1 MADVSIGVQRTTL
14 PTSSTTTHDVT
25 VSGIGTPSAAIFIF
39 YRDTGTA
46 GNANQQDC
54 VMGYGFTDGSNHF
67 SSYAD
72 WDDNASSHDGARA
85 QSTSY
90 VAMLDHYG
98 SNNVAF
104 GSWITDG
111 VRLNVTNT
119 SGLTGCHVD
128 LILFAGDD
136 VDAAVGY
143 FQVPG
148 STGST
153 RTISSLSFQP
163 KLIFATTSGIANA
176 TNQSQSVISWGVAHD
191 TGSGIEQSV
200 LGRGAANNTRNL
212 AGVRRNDGIATQ
224 PFTQSTAWRQEVTS
238 FTSDGFVVTE
248 RDNNAGS
255 DDVGYLCL
263 ALGDAGI
270 KLNDAYGTPTATGT
284 DTVGTTTFTP
294 QFFMSSISRD
304 TNSSHDTSSTNTN
317 AGEVI
322 SNTLIDELQSLF
334 NQTQVDRAN
343 SSTTVTAAYR
353 SSSTTEA
360 LNLFTDKTVNNSF
373 DEDTL
378 AVADFDSFS
387 ATGTV
392 LDYTTVSGGGSS
404 QRYYGWT
411 LQIEEG
417 DSAPSA
423 TITTTAAA
431 ASSSV
436 SASVTSRQSFK
447 PRNRATAARYRGYY
461 LRSE

>member
-1 MADVSIGVQRTTL
+1 MADVTIGVQRTTL

-25 VSGIGTPSAAIFIF
+25 VSGLGTPTAAIFIF

-54 VMGYGFTDGSNHF
+54 VMGYGFSDGSNHF
-67 SSYAD
+67 SAYAD
-72 WDDNASSHDGARA
+72 WLDGTSDHNGERA

-90 VAMLDHYG
+90 VAMLDEEAT
-98 SNNVAF
+98 NNAAF

-111 VRLNVTNT
+111 VRLNVTNG

-136 VDAAVGY
+136 VDAAVGN

-163 KLIFATTSGIANA
+163 KLIFATTAGIANA
-176 TNQSQSVISWGVAHD
+176 TNQTHSVISWGVAYD

-200 LGRGAANNTRNL
+200 ISRGAHHSHDYL
-212 AGVRRNDGIATQ
+212 GCVRRNDGFAAQ
-224 PFTQSTAWRQEVTS
+224 AFTQGTPWRQEVTS

-248 RDNNAGS
+248 RDQNAGS

-294 QFFMSSISRD
+294 QFFMSCLSRD
-304 TNSSHDTSSTNTN
+304 TSSTHDTSSNNCFITECI
-317 AGEVI
+317 G
-322 SNTLIDELQSLF
+322 NTLIDGNQSLY
-334 NQTQVDRAN
+334 NQTQVD
-343 SSTTVTAAYR
+343 TTSRTPATYR

-360 LNLFTDKTVNNSF
+360 LNLFTDATSNTTF

-387 ATGTV
+387 STGTV
-392 LDYTTVSGGGSS
+392 LDYTTVSGNGSGE
-404 QRYYGWT
+404 RYYGWA

-417 DSAPSA
+417 DSAPTA
-423 TITTTAAA
+423 AVTTTAASA
-431 ASSSV
+431 TSSIN
-436 SASVTSRQSFK
+436 ASVKSVGSFL
-447 PRNRATAARYRGYY
+447 PRKRATAAKRGGYFM
-461 LRSE
+461 RME